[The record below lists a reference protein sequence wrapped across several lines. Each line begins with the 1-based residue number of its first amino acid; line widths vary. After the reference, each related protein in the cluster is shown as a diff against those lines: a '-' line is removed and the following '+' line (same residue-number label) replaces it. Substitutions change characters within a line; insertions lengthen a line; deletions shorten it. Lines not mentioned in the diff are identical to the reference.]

1 MVFSKFVK
9 RMNDALDDLKKRSDE
24 RYTNVKDALSTFRED
39 LFETLEPFGLDFRS
53 KQEVYFKDV
62 NKVLNMLGI
71 EPPYP
76 TFETFEVD
84 GDLKLLVI
92 LDLPGFTKEDIE
104 LECSPKRIRISGKAK
119 ITNDENREV
128 KKAINLPEVVNPQ
141 TAKANLE
148 NGILK
153 LELKIVR

>member
-9 RMNDALDDLKKRSDE
+9 RMNDALDDLKKRTDE
-24 RYTNVKDALSTFRED
+24 RYVNVKDALSTFRED
-39 LFETLEPFGLDFRS
+39 LFETLEPFGLDFRT
-53 KQEVYFKDV
+53 KQEVYLKDI
-62 NKVLNMLGI
+62 NKILNLLGI

-76 TFETFEVD
+76 TFETFEDD

-92 LDLPGFTKEDIE
+92 LDLPGFNKENIE
-104 LECSPKRIRISGKAK
+104 LECWRKRIRIRGKTK
-119 ITNDENREV
+119 ITKDENREV
-128 KKAINLPEVVNPQ
+128 NKAINLPEVVNPQ

>member
-9 RMNDALDDLKKRSDE
+9 RMNDALDDLKKRTDE
-24 RYTNVKDALSTFRED
+24 RYSNVKDALSMFRED

-53 KQEVYFKDV
+53 KQEVYLKDV
-62 NKVLNMLGI
+62 NKILNLLGI
-71 EPPYP
+71 EPPHP
-76 TFETFEVD
+76 TFETLEAD

-104 LECSPKRIRISGKAK
+104 LECSPKRIRIRGNTR
-119 ITNDENREV
+119 ITKNEFREFN
-128 KKAINLPEVVNPQ
+128 KAINLPEVVNPQ
-141 TAKANLE
+141 SAKANLE

>member
-9 RMNDALDDLKKRSDE
+9 RMNDALDDLKKRTDE
-24 RYTNVKDALSTFRED
+24 RYVNVKEALGNFRED
-39 LFETLEPFGLDFRS
+39 LFETLEPFGLDFRT
-53 KQEVYFKDV
+53 KQEVYLKDV
-62 NKVLNMLGI
+62 NKILNLLGI

-76 TFETFEVD
+76 TFETYEDD
-84 GDLKLLVI
+84 GSFFLLVI

-104 LECSPKRIRISGKAK
+104 LECSPKRIKIRGKTK
-119 ITNDENREV
+119 ITMDENREV
-128 KKAINLPEVVNPQ
+128 NKAINLPEVVNPQ

>member
-1 MVFSKFVK
+1 
-9 RMNDALDDLKKRSDE
+9 MNDALDDLKKRSDE
-24 RYTNVKDALSTFRED
+24 RYTNVKDVLSNFRED
-39 LFETLEPFGLDFRS
+39 LFETLEPFGLDFRT

-62 NKVLNMLGI
+62 NKILNMLGI

-76 TFETFEVD
+76 TFETLEGD

-104 LECSPKRIRISGKAK
+104 LECSPKRIRIKGKTK
-119 ITNDENREV
+119 ITGNEDREV
-128 KKAINLPEVVNPQ
+128 NKAINLPEIVNPQ